1 MRVERADVSDVKQR
15 LADLK
20 RKVSATPAPKISA
33 LEEYKQR
40 QAAQD
45 AEKEDF
51 KRRRKDEA
59 QAKRMAKAT
68 QEEEEEEGEDT
79 MDPEIAAMLGFN
91 GFATSKR

>member
-59 QAKRMAKAT
+59 QAKRLAKAT
-68 QEEEEEEGEDT
+68 QEEEEEGEDT
-79 MDPEIAAMLGFN
+79 MDPEIAAVLGFN